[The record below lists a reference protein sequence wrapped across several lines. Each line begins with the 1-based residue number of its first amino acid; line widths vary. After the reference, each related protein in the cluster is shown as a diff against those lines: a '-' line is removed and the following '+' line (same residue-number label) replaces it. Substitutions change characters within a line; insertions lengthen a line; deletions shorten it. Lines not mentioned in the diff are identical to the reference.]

1 MAGGAPML
9 NLAFHPVQMKALSKA
24 ISDQC
29 NAANK
34 AAEESLRHFD
44 PEAIHRLRVSLKQL
58 RASFNLL
65 LFAAGQII
73 AERDWKGAGKIF
85 RQAGK
90 IRERQLLRQ
99 RVLILSGVEEDS
111 KKTVSAF
118 LAFKEQAA
126 RRKFRHYLSDCGTKE
141 LKKLRRKMLRAA
153 GKISGSDLDSYLND
167 LLKRIGDLRGKA
179 NLSEEELHALR
190 KLLKELKYNRAV
202 LEAALQRTVDGI
214 FESDKLNAWEEL
226 IGKWHDEV
234 IYRQRSEKLLKQMR
248 AEGSVREVIAEMES
262 FSSRNSGQLLREI
275 TEQFPAGTDGSAQGV
290 TNVQAV

>member
-1 MAGGAPML
+1 ML
-9 NLAFHPVQMKALSKA
+9 NLALQPVQMKALSEA

-34 AAEESLRHFD
+34 AADESLRHFD

-65 LFAAGQII
+65 LFAAVQMI
-73 AERDWKGAGKIF
+73 AEKDWQRAGKIF
-85 RQAGK
+85 RLAGK

-111 KKTVSAF
+111 KKTVSAY
-118 LAFKEQAA
+118 LAFKEQSAQ
-126 RRKFRHYLSDCGTKE
+126 RKFRHYMSDCGEKD

-153 GKISGSDLDSYLND
+153 GKIPGSNLEAYLND
-167 LLKRIGDLRGKA
+167 LLKRIGDLREKT

-190 KLLKELKYNRAV
+190 KLLKELKYNRSV
-202 LEAALQRTVDGI
+202 LEAELQRKVDGI
-214 FESDKLNAWEEL
+214 IESDKLNAWEEL

-234 IYRQRSEKLLKQMR
+234 IYLQRSEKLLKQMR
-248 AEGSVREVIAEMES
+248 AEGSVKDVIAEMELL
-262 FSSRNSGQLLREI
+262 SSRNSGQLLREI
-275 TEQFPAGTDGSAQGV
+275 TRQFPPRTDGSAQSV
-290 TNVQAV
+290 TDVRAG

>member
-1 MAGGAPML
+1 
-9 NLAFHPVQMKALSKA
+9 
-24 ISDQC
+24 
-29 NAANK
+29 
-34 AAEESLRHFD
+34 
-44 PEAIHRLRVSLKQL
+44 
-58 RASFNLL
+58 
-65 LFAAGQII
+65 
-73 AERDWKGAGKIF
+73 
-85 RQAGK
+85 
-90 IRERQLLRQ
+90 
-99 RVLILSGVEEDS
+99 
-111 KKTVSAF
+111 
-118 LAFKEQAA
+118 
-126 RRKFRHYLSDCGTKE
+126 
-141 LKKLRRKMLRAA
+141 MLRAA

-275 TEQFPAGTDGSAQGV
+275 TEQFPAGTDESAQGV